1 MAIARVLANR
11 YELRTEIGRGG
22 MADVYLALD
31 RLLNRRVAVKI
42 LSSAYA
48 ADPSFVERFRREAQ
62 AAASLNHP
70 NIVAVYDWGRED
82 DTSFIVMEYVNGQTL
97 RDVVR
102 RYGTIPPMEA
112 ARIAADI
119 ADALEFAHR
128 NGVVHRDVKPGNV
141 LITPEGSVKVT
152 DFGIARAESSDTIT
166 KTGAVLGTATYF
178 SPEQA
183 QGLALDGRSDV
194 YSLGVVLYE
203 MVTGVAP
210 FTADSPVSVAYKH
223 VREAPVA
230 PSRLNPEVP
239 GSLDRIILTAMS
251 KDVVTRYQS
260 AEELRGDLLRF
271 ERGRPLRGG
280 PVLATASAAA
290 GAAAPASEDDATQ
303 AAEAAP
309 PSPPAAPAHSEPPRR
324 HWGAIVAV
332 ATAFALLLVL
342 IVALLVQSDFG
353 DSGPTVRTETV
364 PLVVN
369 QTYAQAEA
377 ALNAVGFK
385 AARVDEENPEQPADQ
400 VLRQDPGS
408 GLKLRVGGTVT
419 LNVSSPDVTLPA
431 LVGKSRVD
439 ATNLLAA
446 ARLTPVFVEQEA
458 PDRVPGT
465 VLATDPVGGTKIP
478 KALPF
483 VTVTVAK
490 EPLIAVPDVTNQD
503 PVAAA
508 SQIAATGLQV
518 DPTPRESPSDD
529 VPVGKVIGT
538 DPSAGVQVPRG
549 TSVTI
554 ITSTGPE
561 LVTIP
566 NVMFLRRADAEAA
579 IQGVGCSVR
588 VSFQNVAPPQE
599 GFVLGQNPP
608 GDTKMRCTGDV
619 FVNILVGV

>member
-42 LSSAYA
+42 LSDTYA

-70 NIVAVYDWGRED
+70 NIVAVYDHGQED
-82 DTSFIVMEYVNGQTL
+82 GTSFIVMEYVNGQTL

-141 LITPEGSVKVT
+141 LITPEGVVKVT

-203 MVTGVAP
+203 MVTGAAP

-230 PSRLNPEVP
+230 PSRLNPDVP
-239 GSLDRIILTAMS
+239 AALDRIVLAALA
-251 KDVVTRYQS
+251 KDVGSRYQS
-260 AEELRGDLLRF
+260 AEEMRADLLRF
-271 ERGRPLRGG
+271 ERGRPVRGAHAVG
-280 PVLATASAAA
+280 ALAPATVVASGEADDTTVVTEPTAARP
-290 GAAAPASEDDATQ
+290 AAAPA
-303 AAEAAP
+303 P
-309 PSPPAAPAHSEPPRR
+309 PERRRR

-332 ATAFALLLVL
+332 SAAFALLLAL
-342 IVALLVQSDFG
+342 IVGLLVQSDFG

-364 PLVVN
+364 PLVIN

-377 ALNAVGFK
+377 ALDAVGFK
-385 AARVDEENPEQPADQ
+385 AERVDFEEPNQPPDQ
-400 VLRQDPGS
+400 VVRQDPAN
-408 GLKLRVGGTVT
+408 GLKLRVGGTVK
-419 LNVSSPDVTLPA
+419 LAVSSPTVAMPP
-431 LVGKSRVD
+431 LVGKSRTD
-439 ATNLLAA
+439 ATRELTDK
-446 ARLTPVFVEQEA
+446 RITPVFVEQEA
-458 PDRVPGT
+458 ADRVPGT
-465 VLATDPVGGTKIP
+465 VMSTDPAAGTPVP
-478 KALPF
+478 KSLPF
-483 VTVTVAK
+483 ATVVVAR
-490 EPLIAVPDVTNQD
+490 EPLIPIPDVVGQD
-503 PVAAA
+503 VIPAA
-508 SQIAATGLQV
+508 SQIAAAGLQV
-518 DPTPRESPSDD
+518 DPTPREAPSDT

-538 DPSAGVQVPRG
+538 DPAAGTPVARNTPV
-549 TSVTI
+549 VI
-554 ITSTGPE
+554 ITSTGPD

-566 NVMFLRRADAEAA
+566 NVVFLPRGDAEAA

-588 VSFQNVAPPQE
+588 VSFQNVAPAQE
-599 GFVLGQNPP
+599 GRVLAQTPP
-608 GDTKMRCTGDV
+608 GDTRMRCTGDV

>member
-1 MAIARVLANR
+1 
-11 YELRTEIGRGG
+11 
-22 MADVYLALD
+22 
-31 RLLNRRVAVKI
+31 
-42 LSSAYA
+42 
-48 ADPSFVERFRREAQ
+48 
-62 AAASLNHP
+62 
-70 NIVAVYDWGRED
+70 
-82 DTSFIVMEYVNGQTL
+82 
-97 RDVVR
+97 
-102 RYGTIPPMEA
+102 MEA
-112 ARIAADI
+112 ARIASDI

-141 LITPEGSVKVT
+141 LITPEGGVKVT

-223 VREAPVA
+223 VRETPVA

-239 GSLDRIILTAMS
+239 GSLDRVILTAMS

-280 PVLATASAAA
+280 PALATASAAA
-290 GAAAPASEDDATQ
+290 GASARASEEDATQ

-309 PSPPAAPAHSEPPRR
+309 PSPVTAPAQSEPRRR

-332 ATAFALLLVL
+332 ASAFALLLAL

-353 DSGPTVRTETV
+353 DSGTTVRTETV

-377 ALNAVGFK
+377 ALTAIGFK
-385 AARVDEENPEQPADQ
+385 VARVDEENPEQPADQ

-408 GLKLRVGGTVT
+408 GIKLRKGGTVT
-419 LNVSSPDVTLPA
+419 LGVSSAYVTLPP

-439 ATNLLAA
+439 ATNMLAA
-446 ARLTPVFVEQEA
+446 ARLTPAFVEQEA
-458 PDRVPGT
+458 PDQVPGT
-465 VLATDPVGGTKIP
+465 VLTTDPPGGAKIP
-478 KALPF
+478 KVLPF
-483 VTVTVAK
+483 VTVTVAR

-503 PVAAA
+503 AVAAA
-508 SQIAATGLQV
+508 SAIAAAGLQV

-538 DPSAGVQVPRG
+538 DPSVGTQVRRG
-549 TSVTI
+549 TTVTI

-566 NVMFLRRADAEAA
+566 NVVFLRRADAEAA

-619 FVNILVGV
+619 FVNIVVGV

>member
-112 ARIAADI
+112 ARIASDI

-280 PVLATASAAA
+280 PALATASAAA
-290 GAAAPASEDDATQ
+290 GATAPASEDDATQ

-309 PSPPAAPAHSEPPRR
+309 PSPPAAPAQSEPPRR

-377 ALNAVGFK
+377 ALRAVGFK
-385 AARVDEENPEQPADQ
+385 TVRVDEENPEQPADQ

-408 GLKLRVGGTVT
+408 GIKLRVGGTVT

-439 ATNLLAA
+439 ATNLLAG

-478 KALPF
+478 KAMPF

-490 EPLIAVPDVTNQD
+490 EPLIAVPDVANQD

-538 DPSAGVQVPRG
+538 DPAAGAQVARG

-588 VSFQNVAPPQE
+588 VSFQNVAPAQE